1 MPLLAL
7 RDLRICA
14 RAEIATSGE
23 CNILLVGVI
32 RNLPELLVNQIAAGE
47 VIERPASALKELLEN
62 ALDAGSQSI
71 SVELVEG
78 GVRRMRIVDDGTG
91 MERDD
96 LPLALA
102 RFATSKIATL
112 EDLERASTLG
122 FRGEALASIGA
133 VARLAISSRRAGDRH
148 AWRIACNA
156 GAVSEIEPAP
166 LSAGTTVEVEDLYF
180 NTPARRKFL
189 KSEATEFA
197 RCDEAFSRIALS
209 RPAVAFSLAHNG
221 RRTAHLPPED
231 LRRRCARLIG
241 EDFAGSAV
249 DVNADG
255 SRARLTGLAAP
266 PGFTRANRDAQYL
279 FVNGRFVRDKVV
291 SHAIREAYADVLHH
305 DRHPAFVLFLEV
317 DPALVDVNVHPTKSE
332 VRFRESSA
340 MHQFVFHALSKAI
353 AAPAASRAM
362 PQSASPGAAWP
373 VQAGL
378 GIAQSSQRYEAF
390 LGAAV
395 AAEQRPE
402 VAVSSESPVL
412 GYAIAQI
419 HGVYIVAQN
428 AAGMVLVDM
437 HAAHERIV
445 YEGLKTALD
454 TSTLPSQ
461 PLLVPIAMTATAEE
475 VEQAGAARAELGSL
489 GFDVAAA
496 GPRELMIRAV
506 PAMLADLDSQGLLRS
521 VLSEMRE
528 FGASRV
534 LTERRNELLSTMA
547 CHAAVRANRALT
559 VPEMNALLRRME
571 ETERSGSCNHG
582 RPTWVQF
589 GMSDLDRL
597 FMRGR

>member
-1 MPLLAL
+1 
-7 RDLRICA
+7 
-14 RAEIATSGE
+14 
-23 CNILLVGVI
+23 
-32 RNLPELLVNQIAAGE
+32 VNQIAAGE
-47 VIERPASALKELLEN
+47 VVERPASALKELLEN
-62 ALDAGSQSI
+62 SLDAGAQS
-71 SVELVEG
+71 VAVDLVEG
-78 GVRRMRIVDDGTG
+78 GVRRLRVVDDGG
-91 MERDD
+91 GIDRDD

-148 AWRIACNA
+148 AWRLACNA
-156 GAVSEIEPAP
+156 GAVTAVEPAA
-166 LSAGTTVEVEDLYF
+166 LAAGTTVEVEDLYF

-197 RCDEAFSRIALS
+197 RCDEAYARIALS
-209 RPAVAFSLAHNG
+209 RPGVAFSLAHNG
-221 RRTAHLPPED
+221 RRTSHLPPED
-231 LRRRCARLIG
+231 LRARTSRVVG
-241 EDFAGSAV
+241 EDFATSAV
-249 DVNADG
+249 AVSSDG
-255 SRARLTGLAAP
+255 NRARLGGLAAP
-266 PGFTRANRDAQYL
+266 PGFTRPSREAQFL

-340 MHQFVFHALSKAI
+340 MHQFVFHSLSKALSVPMGGTEAPRPAERLAWPTQSPLSVAQSSERYETFFAAAVVDERRE
-353 AAPAASRAM
+353 AAPA
-362 PQSASPGAAWP
+362 PG
-373 VQAGL
+373 
-378 GIAQSSQRYEAF
+378 
-390 LGAAV
+390 
-395 AAEQRPE
+395 
-402 VAVSSESPVL
+402 ESPAL
-412 GYAIAQI
+412 GYALAQV

-445 YEGLKTALD
+445 YEGLKAALD
-454 TSTLPSQ
+454 GATLAAQ

-475 VEQAGAARAELGSL
+475 VEQASQSRPELGSL

-496 GPRELMIRAV
+496 GPRELVIRAV

-521 VLSEMRE
+521 VLAEMRE

-559 VPEMNALLRRME
+559 VPEMNALLRQME
-571 ETERSGSCNHG
+571 QTERAGSCNHG

-589 GMSDLDRL
+589 GMADLDRL